1 MGSWLDTFV
10 GTAEIIPV
18 VEVSVTT
25 VVKISVFVNAEGSR
39 LSRQSAVQPRG
50 IPRSARAPL
59 RQIGR
64 AHV

>member
-25 VVKISVFVNAEGSR
+25 VVKISVFVNAE
-39 LSRQSAVQPRG
+39 AVGKQGGKVRT
-50 IPRSARAPL
+50 
-59 RQIGR
+59 
-64 AHV
+64 